1 MKINDNHIDKLF
13 CQKLANLET
22 DLPDSCWD
30 AIGQAL
36 PKRKSRPLIPLW
48 GRVAVAAVGLFLVG
62 TIGYLT
68 FIGKTPNQTALVISK
83 KSKTSIPYTQ
93 AENTILAA
101 NNAVQKQDE
110 KTEKQDLSTNHQ
122 AVAITKKHRV
132 NTLFNIDKEIFTDN
146 NTTNTPTVLDNSNVA
161 EKGNSEAFAAKV
173 ATQSEIDDFAKA
185 GNELADNTDIQN
197 SSNLHS
203 SLGLQLALTGPE
215 GSQSKSEF
223 SSLRT
228 TAKMDHLMSI
238 ISDNQTSTET
248 SNTSVIH
255 DLPISLGI
263 SLEKEITNKFA
274 LQTGI
279 TGTYLRST
287 QTSNTSLYFTDE
299 IQELYYLGLPL
310 SIAYKFAENE
320 RFSFYIKTGGMVEKN
335 IGGRWRDRVQ
345 KDGNVVYTKVQH
357 DLENKLQW
365 STYVG
370 GGANYKL
377 SQRMRLY
384 LEPALSY
391 YFDNNSN
398 IDNIHKQQRLDITLQ
413 AGLRAVF
420 DSH

>member
-13 CQKLANLET
+13 SQKLTNLET
-22 DLPDSCWD
+22 DLPDSCWN
-30 AIGQAL
+30 AIEQAL
-36 PKRKSRPLIPLW
+36 PKRKSRPIIPLW

-68 FIGKTPNQTALVISK
+68 FIGKTPNQTASVISD
-83 KSKTSIPYTQ
+83 KSKTAIFHNA
-93 AENTILAA
+93 AENIIFAA
-101 NNAVQKQDE
+101 NNAVQKQDK
-110 KTEKQDLSTNHQ
+110 KTGKQDFTANHQ
-122 AVAITKKHRV
+122 AVAVTKKHRA
-132 NTLFNIDKEIFTDN
+132 NTKFNIAKEEFTDN
-146 NTTNTPTVLDNSNVA
+146 NATNTPTVRDNSNVA
-161 EKGNSEAFAAKV
+161 ENGNPEAAATKV
-173 ATQSEIDDFAKA
+173 ATQSEIDDFANA
-185 GNELADNTDIQN
+185 GNELASNADQNT
-197 SSNLHS
+197 SGLHS

-228 TAKMDHLMSI
+228 TAKMDQLMSI

-248 SNTSVIH
+248 SNTTVVH

-263 SLEKEITNKFA
+263 SLENEISNKFA

-310 SIAYKFAENE
+310 SIAYRFAENE

-365 STYVG
+365 STYIG

-398 IDNIHKQQRLDITLQ
+398 IDNIHKQQRLDVTLQ